1 MSTGD
6 RMGLEYL
13 DQLALKLGT
22 DKSADCRRAIGKI
35 LEATK
40 DECAQGVFQSAYDA
54 KETLMDRV
62 SREIRCRTPKPAL
75 RRKGRKSG
83 GTKYRSGKR

>member
-1 MSTGD
+1 
-6 RMGLEYL
+6 MGLEYL

-40 DECAQGVFQSAYDA
+40 AECVLGVFQSEYEA

-62 SREIRCRTPKPAL
+62 SHEIRCRTPKPAL
-75 RRKGRKSG
+75 RRKVRKRGS
-83 GTKYRSGKR
+83 TKYRSSKR